1 MTSYDRVG
9 RAYAATRHTDP
20 CIAAAIQAPL
30 ATMTSVV
37 NVGAG
42 AGSYEPAQ
50 TTVAVEPSAV
60 MIAQRPPGA
69 APAIR
74 ASAEA
79 IPLPDGAADAA
90 MAVLTVHHWS
100 DLEAG
105 IAELRRIARRRIVIF
120 TFDPDLNGN
129 YWLLREYL
137 PQLVE
142 SDPGAAVPLNR
153 LVAALGG
160 RQATTVTPVPI
171 PHDCTD
177 GFVAAFWRRPAAYL
191 DPAVRAGM
199 SLFTTA
205 QPDIVTAGLDH
216 LARDLDSGAWQHRH
230 ADLLDLT
237 ELDVGYR
244 LLTTDLATA

>member
-1 MTSYDRVG
+1 MHRGSDPGTAGDHDQRGQRRRRRRLLRAGADHRRG
-9 RAYAATRHTDP
+9 RAQRRDDRPATARRRPRDP
-20 CIAAAIQAPL
+20 GQCRGHPP
-30 ATMTSVV
+30 
-37 NVGAG
+37 AG
-42 AGSYEPAQ
+42 RSSRRSDGRAD
-50 TTVAVEPSAV
+50 
-60 MIAQRPPGA
+60 RPPLER
-69 APAIR
+69 P
-74 ASAEA
+74 
-79 IPLPDGAADAA
+79 
-90 MAVLTVHHWS
+90 
-100 DLEAG
+100 EAG